1 MDGWLCLRRALH
13 LEVLGDLTPRLTG
26 VESGSVERDLL
37 RLGFADGV
45 APSYRLSGTGGRQL
59 SHFLT
64 RVPVIAG
71 QSDTWWRCEVSFP
84 NGSRLW
90 ADGP

>member
-1 MDGWLCLRRALH
+1 MSIEFF
-13 LEVLGDLTPRLTG
+13 LETLDPSDLTPRLTG

-45 APSYRLSGTGGRQL
+45 APSYRLSGTGERQL
-59 SHFLT
+59 
-64 RVPVIAG
+64 
-71 QSDTWWRCEVSFP
+71 CEVSFP

>member
-1 MDGWLCLRRALH
+1 MSIEFF
-13 LEVLGDLTPRLTG
+13 LETLDPSDLTPRLTG

-45 APSYRLSGTGGRQL
+45 APSYHLSGTGGRQL
-59 SHFLT
+59 
-64 RVPVIAG
+64 
-71 QSDTWWRCEVSFP
+71 CEVSFP